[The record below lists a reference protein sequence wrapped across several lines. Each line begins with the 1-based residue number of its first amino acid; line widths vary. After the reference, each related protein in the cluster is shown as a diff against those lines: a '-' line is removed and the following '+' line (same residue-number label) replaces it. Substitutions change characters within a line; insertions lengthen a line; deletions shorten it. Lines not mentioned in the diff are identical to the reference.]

1 MGSDLDAYLKKIV
14 VESRTNAGIDI
25 GLIQRMVAVFKKL
38 LQSFSRLPE
47 GHQFVVSAA
56 IRYFIDSDDAQN
68 DFAEPFGFDDDL
80 AVLNAA
86 LLALG
91 REDLLVVR

>member
-1 MGSDLDAYLKKIV
+1 
-14 VESRTNAGIDI
+14 
-25 GLIQRMVAVFKKL
+25 MVAVFKKL
-38 LQSFSRLPE
+38 LQSFARLSE
-47 GHQFVVSAA
+47 ADQLIISAA
-56 IRYFIDSDDAQN
+56 IRYFIDSEDAQN

-86 LLALG
+86 LLAVE